1 MDNNKT
7 TTKKETKF
15 NDDEGFVEKFKPK
28 KNNR

>member
-15 NDDEGFVEKFKPK
+15 NDYEGKLIESLNDE
-28 KNNR
+28 NN